1 MGQEHAR
8 HIEESTEMR
17 VAVVVEPMEENFE
30 RISRS
35 FIDSEVRLFTELAD
49 AISLEQ
55 VDGWIISS
63 PTSSHV
69 QSARILLEAGQRV
82 MLEKP
87 IAESLENAKL
97 LQDLVRADSANLMM
111 GHILLWSPEF
121 QELRNKVQPRGAIRE
136 IKTLRQRSQSHRI
149 DYPNESLFSLLMVHD
164 LYCIQALTLGKEP
177 LKFVGRT
184 RNHQA
189 GGIDF
194 ASAELV
200 WADSTVAT
208 AKANY
213 FLANDPPGLI
223 DDEISVRGDDWS
235 EFVHFRGNFAQALR
249 NELAHFAELLRGEVA
264 VPIGARY
271 QDALQIQGW
280 VDALISSAAV
290 GNYEGE

>member
-8 HIEESTEMR
+8 HIKESIEMR
-17 VAVVVEPMEENFE
+17 VAVVVEPNEENFE
-30 RISRS
+30 SISRS
-35 FIDSEVRLFTELAD
+35 FIDSEVRLFTDLAD

-69 QSARILLEAGQRV
+69 QSARILLEGGQRV
-82 MLEKP
+82 LLEKP

-97 LQDLVRADSANLMM
+97 LQDLVQADSANLMM

-121 QELRNKVQPRGAIRE
+121 QELRNKVQPKGAIRE

-177 LKFVGRT
+177 LKVAGRT
-184 RNHQA
+184 RNHQVS
-189 GGIDF
+189 GIDF
-194 ASAELV
+194 AKAELV

-208 AKANY
+208 AEANY

-235 EFVHFRGNFAQALR
+235 ECVHFRSNFTQALR
-249 NELAHFAELLRGEVA
+249 NELAHFAALLRGEVA

-290 GNYEGE
+290 ENYEGE